1 MKTQNWLLLGIGAFA
16 LYKIVKASRSNKDA
30 SNDGEFKNAVSNQNL
45 VSSKKVNCDCDRILR
60 WDVQMIGGRPY
71 YVGKWT
77 GKGSI
82 TQTQTPNGGFHFSCQ
97 SNPKCGNDEKYVAI
111 NPPQPVIFPI

>member
-45 VSSKKVNCDCDRILR
+45 VSSKKVNCDCKTQIPVKAPAKSAR
-60 WDVQMIGGRPY
+60 GGY
-71 YVGKWT
+71 YIIAYIEMYGK
-77 GKGSI
+77 KGEGFSPCVPNSI
-82 TQTQTPNGGFHFSCQ
+82 
-97 SNPKCGNDEKYVAI
+97 CGSRRFEL
-111 NPPQPVIFPI
+111 NPPIYVPVGGIPPISFG